1 MTVFLFL
8 ALWKRLQGK
17 EKPSQ
22 LSPVNQYS
30 IVMHAFSMYISHN
43 KTNISINQ
51 IDFNLVIYVIRD
63 SLTDLHKQGEIF
75 SKTLQIIVIP

>member
-1 MTVFLFL
+1 M
-8 ALWKRLQGK
+8 
-17 EKPSQ
+17 
-22 LSPVNQYS
+22 Y
-30 IVMHAFSMYISHN
+30 AFSMYISHN

-75 SKTLQIIVIP
+75 SKTLQIIVIPLLSLKYSNNNISTRV

>member
-1 MTVFLFL
+1 
-8 ALWKRLQGK
+8 
-17 EKPSQ
+17 
-22 LSPVNQYS
+22 
-30 IVMHAFSMYISHN
+30 MYISHN

-75 SKTLQIIVIP
+75 SKTLQIIVIPLLSLKYSNNNISTRV